1 MIYFQNELHHNST
14 VIKCNE
20 FVQDF
25 IDAKLTQN
33 CDATDYW
40 WGSLYLINS
49 PPFFLQFDIWKIWR
63 WKCQR
68 GSDVTNM
75 ATSLCQDNQLS

>member
-1 MIYFQNELHHNST
+1 MIDESDKIMIYFQNELHHNST

-33 CDATDYW
+33 CDATD
-40 WGSLYLINS
+40 
-49 PPFFLQFDIWKIWR
+49 
-63 WKCQR
+63 
-68 GSDVTNM
+68 
-75 ATSLCQDNQLS
+75 